1 MILYS
6 NRKFSS
12 VLTVF
17 FPEGKSIYQVSKLP
31 YQTLSLGRISTSP
44 KNQVQINRGI
54 VCCNGQ
60 DFHLKWKRIL
70 SFFILLNKI
79 LHRYEH
85 AHYCYILC
93 CSKVQVSRHL
103 LQKSG
108 VLRTLGLRTDS
119 NAQSICLVQNV
130 VTIFNIPYVCHYNP
144 LLILNRFPL

>member
-1 MILYS
+1 MRWFIDSVNTLSFWVLLWQNPQKSLWFYILIE
-6 NRKFSS
+6 SS
-12 VLTVF
+12 IRNLSRF
-17 FPEGKSIYQVSKLP
+17 FWHNKTQKEVSKLP
-31 YQTLSLGRISTSP
+31 YQTLSLERVSSSP

-108 VLRTLGLRTDS
+108 ALRTLGLRTDS
-119 NAQSICLVQNV
+119 NAQSIC
-130 VTIFNIPYVCHYNP
+130 
-144 LLILNRFPL
+144 